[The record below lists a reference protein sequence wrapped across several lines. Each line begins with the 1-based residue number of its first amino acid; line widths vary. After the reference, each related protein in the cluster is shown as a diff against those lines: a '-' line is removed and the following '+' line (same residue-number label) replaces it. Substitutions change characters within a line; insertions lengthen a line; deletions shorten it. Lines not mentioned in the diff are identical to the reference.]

1 MKKRVFLLFTSA
13 LLTAFTLSGQG
24 IFGGLTNKEDPK
36 ITETD
41 FKTLLDGF
49 WEGEGSQLG
58 TKWSMELYYDNST
71 KYFTIR
77 YPSLSCA
84 GRWEITKVSQKV
96 LTVKETITDGKGNCK
111 KEGEVRIRFVSAN
124 EVKMEFYEI
133 NGLIPLAKASLSKT
147 GPLTIV
153 HNPLFKTLTTG
164 YWEGVAESSS
174 EKWDIQLRYDAAS
187 NTINVN
193 YPLLQCSGTWKTQYI
208 GEKRLGFSS
217 TIEGGDHCAKDL
229 DITILHINENT
240 LDIRFHRPNTPSHF
254 ASAKI
259 YKRDK
264 FTEIEI
270 PKRNPNYDNKTMSG
284 WKTFFLYGKVK
295 QVTYSN
301 GDYVVFNQNGNKTKE
316 KKESSVYENTYQS
329 TNSYTTNFGNK
340 YTISLKGN
348 ERQDLWRMV
357 YDGGYE
363 EVEGY
368 YYSFDNY
375 GRCTKANLSSMRD
388 SWTQEYLYKGDA
400 PFPYQSKYES
410 QWEEGRVE
418 IISNYSYT
426 KFDEQ
431 GNWTERK
438 VDKTIVDSE
447 YDYETD
453 KEKKTTT
460 KESYTE
466 TQKLIYF

>member
-1 MKKRVFLLFTSA
+1 MKKRVFLLFTCA
-13 LLTAFTLSGQG
+13 LLTVFTLSGQG
-24 IFGGLTNKEDPK
+24 LFGGLTNKEEPK

-58 TKWSMELYYDNST
+58 TKWSMELYYDNNA

-77 YPSLSCA
+77 YPSLSCV

-96 LTVKETITDGKGNCK
+96 LIVKETITDGKGNCK

-147 GPLTIV
+147 GPYTFA
-153 HNPLFKTLTTG
+153 HTTTFKTLATG
-164 YWEGVAESSS
+164 YWEGEAESIS
-174 EKWDIQLRYDAAS
+174 EKWAIQLHYDAPS
-187 NTINVN
+187 NTIDVN
-193 YPLLQCSGTWKTQYI
+193 YPILQCSGKWKSQHI
-208 GEKRLGFSS
+208 GEKSLGFIS
-217 TIEGGDHCAKDL
+217 TIENGDHCAKDL
-229 DITILHINENT
+229 DITVFYIDANT

-254 ASAKI
+254 AYAKI

-270 PKRNPNYDNKTMSG
+270 PKRNPNYDDKTMSG

-301 GDYVVFNQNGNKTKE
+301 GDYIVFNQNGNVSKQKSGSYVSE
-316 KKESSVYENTYQS
+316 KIYQNA
-329 TNSYTTNFGNK
+329 NSYMIKGDDEK
-340 YTISLKGN
+340 YTISFDGN
-348 ERQDLWRMV
+348 ERRDLWQW
-357 YDGGYE
+357 GGE
-363 EVEGY
+363 FDVEGF
-368 YYSFDNY
+368 YYSFDND
-375 GRCTKANLSSMRD
+375 GRCIKIISSSIRN
-388 SWTQEYLYKGDA
+388 SWTQEYLYKGDE
-400 PFPYQSKYES
+400 PFPYQSKYQT
-410 QWEEGRVE
+410 QWEEGSVE
-418 IISNYSYT
+418 ITSNYTYIR
-426 KFDEQ
+426 FDEQ

-438 VDKTIVDSE
+438 VDKVIVDSA
-447 YDYETD
+447 YDYATD

-466 TQKLIYF
+466 TQKFIYF